1 MTATP
6 KRRRGRQPRRR
17 GATWERVG
25 NGVYVPSGLD
35 GDERWRA
42 ELAAWAEVLPPS
54 ATFTGLTAARLYGL
68 WLPPLPD
75 DVPTFVALHETS
87 VRIRRPQLRI
97 TRHPRPPGAVE
108 LDGLRVAP
116 VAEALLAC
124 ARDLG
129 LLDLVVLIDS
139 ALHLE
144 IGTRADLEVV
154 AAAGRPGARLLREAL
169 TWCDGRSES
178 AWETLL
184 RMLHRASGIDVEPQV
199 DIHDERGVFIGRAD
213 LLVTGTRTL
222 QEYDGADHR
231 KPGQYRR
238 DRRRDG
244 ALATSA
250 YVRQGWVASQV
261 IHDGWLILRAA
272 TDALGR
278 DLTVDDIRPWW
289 KLLDASL
296 FSKPGSATMRHAWG
310 LSEAE
315 AA

>member
-17 GATWERVG
+17 GAAWERVG

-35 GDERWRA
+35 GEERWRA

-54 ATFTGLTAARLYGL
+54 ATFTGLTAARLLEL

-75 DVPTFVALHETS
+75 DVPIFVALQETS

-97 TRHPRPPGAVE
+97 TRHPHPPRAVE

-116 VAEALLAC
+116 AAEALLAC
-124 ARDLG
+124 SRDLG

-144 IGTRADLEVV
+144 MCTRSDLEAV
-154 AAAGRPGARLLREAL
+154 AAAGRPGSRSLREAL
-169 TWCDGRSES
+169 IWCDRRSES

-184 RMLHRASGIDVEPQV
+184 RILHRASGIDVEPQV

-213 LLVTGTRTL
+213 LLVTGTRML

-244 ALATSA
+244 ALATSG
-250 YVRQGWVASQV
+250 YVRQGWVANQA

-278 DLTVDDIRPWW
+278 DLSVDDVRPWW
-289 KLLDASL
+289 RLLDGSL
-296 FSKPGSATMRHAWG
+296 FSRPGTTSMRQVWG
-310 LSEAE
+310 LPNVE